1 MVETKVPSNYVLDP
15 TPRTI
20 IVRNGSNSVSSGGTA
35 SGGSSSGS
43 GSGGS
48 HLDVENIPKTT
59 LTIEKLLETE
69 SGNVPLKLIIPFA
82 LRASSSLMG

>member
-1 MVETKVPSNYVLDP
+1 EFTLKDGDGNLIGRYTTGADGTVTVTGLIPNSTVVVVETKVPSNYVLGP

-20 IVRNGSNSVSSGGTA
+20 IVRNGSNSVSSGGTT

-48 HLDVENIPKTT
+48 HLDVE
-59 LTIEKLLETE
+59 
-69 SGNVPLKLIIPFA
+69 
-82 LRASSSLMG
+82 